1 MASSAKRLMEGL
13 SQGPTVYRYKPVG
26 PKTLN
31 ATRKVVLPDADSLK
45 EGHTTINFSVES
57 AEQELVK

>member
-1 MASSAKRLMEGL
+1 MEGL